1 MSRKVFLE
9 ALTLDFHENKI
20 GTYSVDARSKFLI
33 FMEPIMSEAQLK
45 LDVDIIEPPVGGSEV
60 DLIDSV
66 LAACG
71 GDPRLAIQE
80 LLADADFLRD
90 QLYTASC
97 LLSRGIGRG
106 WTPKYER
113 MP

>member
-1 MSRKVFLE
+1 MDVAECAPGS
-9 ALTLDFHENKI
+9 
-20 GTYSVDARSKFLI
+20 
-33 FMEPIMSEAQLK
+33 AQ
-45 LDVDIIEPPVGGSEV
+45 EV
-60 DLIDSV
+60 DLVESV
-66 LAACG
+66 ITACG
-71 GDPRLAIQE
+71 GDPRAAVRE

-113 MP
+113 V